1 MRFLATFSKNTY
13 STMTIKKPLFSIITV
28 TYNADKVLSPTL
40 KSIKEQTYTNFE
52 HLIIDGA
59 STDNTIEVAQNAG
72 IKQMIIHSEPD
83 KGLYDAMNKS
93 IAHAQGEFLIFLN
106 AGDSFAAPDSLA
118 RIAALAT
125 ADVDIIYGQTQIVD
139 AEREI
144 IGMRHLTAPE
154 HLTAASFKRGM
165 LVCHQAFIPRRTI
178 VPQYDLTYRFS
189 ADYDW
194 CIKCLKQS
202 RRNAY
207 LGATP
212 IVSFLTDGL
221 TDKYHK
227 KSLKERFDIMC
238 KNYGTITT
246 ILLHIS
252 FIPRYL
258 LRKFGINS

>member
-1 MRFLATFSKNTY
+1 
-13 STMTIKKPLFSIITV
+13 MTTKKPLFSIITV
-28 TYNADKVLSPTL
+28 TFNAAEVLPPTL
-40 KSIKEQTYTNFE
+40 QSIKEQSFTDFE

-59 STDNTIEVAQNAG
+59 SRDNTINVARDAG
-72 IKQMIIHSEPD
+72 IGQMIIHSEPD

-93 IAHAQGEFLIFLN
+93 IARAQGEFLIFLN
-106 AGDSFAAPDSLA
+106 AGDSFASSDSLN
-118 RIAALAT
+118 RIASLAT
-125 ADVDIIYGQTQIVD
+125 DDVDIIYGQTQIVNSQ
-139 AEREI
+139 REV
-144 IGMRHLTAPE
+144 IGMRHLSAPKC
-154 HLTAASFKRGM
+154 LTPESFKQGM

-194 CIKCLKQS
+194 CIKCLKKS
-202 RRNAY
+202 RKNAY

-252 FIPRYL
+252 FVPRYL
-258 LRKFGINS
+258 LRKIKK

>member
-1 MRFLATFSKNTY
+1 
-13 STMTIKKPLFSIITV
+13 MTKKMPLFSIITV
-28 TYNADKVLSPTL
+28 TFNAASVLPPTL
-40 KSIKEQTYTNFE
+40 KSIKEQSFTDFE

-59 STDNTIEVAQNAG
+59 SRDNTLDVARSAG
-72 IKQMIIHSEPD
+72 IEQMIIHSEPD

-93 IAHAQGEFLIFLN
+93 IARANGDFLIFLN
-106 AGDSFAAPDSLA
+106 AGDSFSAPDSLS
-118 RIAALAT
+118 RIASLAT
-125 ADVDIIYGQTQIVD
+125 DEVDIIYGQTQIVN
-139 AEREI
+139 ANREV

-154 HLTAASFKRGM
+154 VLSAESFKYGM

-178 VPQYDLTYRFS
+178 VPLYDLSYRFS

-194 CIKCLKQS
+194 CIKCLKAS
-202 RRNAY
+202 RKNAY

-238 KNYGTITT
+238 KNYGTITAV
-246 ILLHIS
+246 LLHIS

-258 LRKFGINS
+258 LRKFKD

>member
-1 MRFLATFSKNTY
+1 
-13 STMTIKKPLFSIITV
+13 MTIKKPLFSIITV
-28 TYNADKVLSPTL
+28 TYNADKVLPPTL

-93 IAHAQGEFLIFLN
+93 IARAQGEFLIFLN
-106 AGDSFAAPDSLA
+106 AGDSFSAPDSLA
-118 RIAALAT
+118 RIAALAST
-125 ADVDIIYGQTQIVD
+125 DVDIIYGQTQIVD

-154 HLTAASFKRGM
+154 SLTAASFKRGM

-202 RRNAY
+202 RKNAY

-246 ILLHIS
+246 VLLHIS

-258 LRKFGINS
+258 LRKLKH